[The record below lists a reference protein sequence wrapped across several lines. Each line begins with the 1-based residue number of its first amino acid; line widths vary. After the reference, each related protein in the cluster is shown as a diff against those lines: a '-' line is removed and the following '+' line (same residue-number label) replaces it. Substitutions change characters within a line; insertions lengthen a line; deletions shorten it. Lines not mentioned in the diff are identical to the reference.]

1 MCGIAGYIALEARK
15 YADCD
20 DHMAEAIRYRGLDA
34 EARWTDHERVTLF
47 HSRLSIID
55 LEGGHQPMQDSSGR
69 YTIVYNGEV
78 YNYLELREEYKDL
91 GSRFRTD
98 SDTEVIIEGFRH
110 KGENVLDDLNGMFA
124 FAIWDAWERRLFL
137 ARDQLGKKPLYW
149 CRIGDGFF
157 FASTSDAF
165 SAVPGWHGEL
175 SPSSMIL
182 FHFLGNFPEDR
193 TAYSQVRALPH
204 ACFARVKPG
213 DLQPSITRYWRA
225 SYGSKTS
232 ASLDRHIEDYE
243 AILTDAIAIRLRS
256 DVPLAI
262 TFSGGCDSG
271 TIAAI
276 AKKKLGADLHCYTL
290 DYHTVDEPSEEVTR
304 AERVA
309 KILEL
314 DWSFINYDYRNII
327 LNDLQSALSYF
338 DQPCSQFALSYSYA
352 LYRKMKDNYTVLL
365 SGAGA
370 DEIFAGYAGMEMVR
384 RQDVWRRGLRYLPK
398 RWRCLLNTKL
408 RSWITNTTLDGEKV
422 SKWAQRDLMNYVR
435 NYSSASEILE
445 DCQETIDRIADELDA
460 CGVDTMLDFAMYKDL
475 TVSAVDANFRL
486 PDITGYLAQVEVRSP
501 FLDRRMVEFAAR
513 MSPQYKI
520 ARPFGDSVVKY
531 MPKSY
536 YSRHVPDEIAY
547 ARKYGM
553 GGNLLW
559 NYEFTRGGVFYQD
572 FEIAIDM
579 LSQLPFKLDPVN
591 FAAEQYIKDQ
601 SEKIL
606 HSPYAGPAMSAFM
619 LGKWI
624 EQRRAVAA

>member
-1 MCGIAGYIALEARK
+1 MCGIAGYIAPEARK
-15 YADCD
+15 YAVCD
-20 DHMAEAIRYRGLDA
+20 DRMAEAIRYRGLDA
-34 EARWTDHERVTLF
+34 EARWTDHEQVTLF

-55 LEGGHQPMQDSSGR
+55 LEGGHQPMQDGDGR

-78 YNYLELREEYKDL
+78 YNYLELRREYEEL

-110 KGENVLDDLNGMFA
+110 KAENVLGDLNGMFA
-124 FAIWDAWERRLFL
+124 FAIWDAREKRLFL

-149 CRIGDGFF
+149 SRIGDGFF

-165 SAVPGWHGEL
+165 SDVPGWHGKL

-193 TAYSQVRALPH
+193 TAYDQVRALPH
-204 ACFARVKPG
+204 ACFAVIEAG
-213 DLQPSITRYWRA
+213 DPKPSITRYWRA
-225 SYGSKTS
+225 PYGSKSS
-232 ASLDRHIEDYE
+232 AGFDRHIEDYE

-290 DYHTVDEPSEEVTR
+290 DYDTIDEPSEEVAR
-304 AERVA
+304 AGQVAER
-309 KILEL
+309 LDL
-314 DWSFINYDYRNII
+314 DWSFINYDYRKII
-327 LNDLQSALSYF
+327 LDDLQSALEYF
-338 DQPCSQFALSYSYA
+338 DQPSSQVALAYSYA
-352 LYRKMKDNYTVLL
+352 LYRRMKDDYTVLL

-370 DEIFAGYAGMEMVR
+370 DEIFAGYAGMESVR
-384 RQDVWRRGLRYLPK
+384 RQDIWRRRLGHLPNPWRGLLGM
-398 RWRCLLNTKL
+398 KL
-408 RSWITNTTLDGEKV
+408 GTWITNTTLGGQKV
-422 SKWAQRDLMNYVR
+422 SRWAKHDLMNYVR
-435 NYSSASEILE
+435 SYSSASEILE
-445 DCQETIDRIADELDA
+445 DCRETIDCIADELEI
-460 CGVDTMLDFAMYKDL
+460 CGIDTMLDFAMYKDL

-513 MSPQYKI
+513 MSPRYKI
-520 ARPFGDSVVKY
+520 ARPFGKSIVKY
-531 MPKSY
+531 LPKSY
-536 YSRHVPDEIAY
+536 YARYVPDEIAY

-559 NYEFTRGGVFYQD
+559 NNEFTRDGVFYQD
-572 FEIAIDM
+572 FKRAVGM
-579 LSQLPFKLDPVN
+579 LSQLPFKLDPINDAVDRYM
-591 FAAEQYIKDQ
+591 EDQ
-601 SEKIL
+601 RGRIMN
-606 HSPYAGPAMSAFM
+606 SPYAGPAMSAFM

-624 EQRRAVAA
+624 QQRRAAMA